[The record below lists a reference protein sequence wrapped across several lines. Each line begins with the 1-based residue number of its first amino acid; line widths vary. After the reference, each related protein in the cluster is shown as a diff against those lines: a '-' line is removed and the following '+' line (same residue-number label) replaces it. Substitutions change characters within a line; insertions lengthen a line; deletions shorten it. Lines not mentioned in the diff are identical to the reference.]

1 MHDFVSW
8 RPIHQSMGVFSFKHW
23 LETLP
28 INCGW
33 NVTWT
38 SSKQNAKFVRRH
50 LMYQTWENQR

>member
-28 INCGW
+28 L
-33 NVTWT
+33 
-38 SSKQNAKFVRRH
+38 KQNAKFVRRH